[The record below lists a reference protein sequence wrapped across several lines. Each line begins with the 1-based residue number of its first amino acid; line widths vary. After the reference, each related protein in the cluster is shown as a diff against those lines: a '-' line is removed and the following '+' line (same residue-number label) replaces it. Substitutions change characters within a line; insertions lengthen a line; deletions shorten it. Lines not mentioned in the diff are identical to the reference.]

1 MNEVDFKR
9 IMQQAGIPTD
19 SDGIQ
24 AKLESILE
32 SSDFVINNKSPMS
45 PFWRLQKAMV
55 TEPALDL
62 INTLATQ
69 IMPNSFARLAKD
81 EWLDLHGDARNLP
94 RLTDVKAQGHI
105 TFNRAD
111 TTSSLVIAAG
121 TRIHSMPINGI
132 VYTLITLFDTEFPVN
147 ESQVQVVAEAEYSG
161 KNYNLSRGYYVYLD
175 EPIEGVSI
183 TNNDD
188 WLITAGQDVETNENY
203 QLRFRDAFATLG
215 NYHVDSLYRT
225 MIATYTGISAD
236 NIVFDKT
243 APRGPG
249 SVDVYLYLDVGQVSQ
264 ALLDRIN
271 DYIAAGNHG
280 DGDDLK
286 VFAVPLLSIDIEV
299 SLLQHINTQDKRSD
313 IEQFIRAA
321 FRQNNDYQPT
331 RCKPDELFSFSQ
343 LEAELHNEFSEIK
356 SIKFANN
363 NITPSL
369 SLPLPDKVTFA

>member
-1 MNEVDFKR
+1 MKEVDFKR

-19 SDGIQ
+19 SYSMQ
-24 AKLESILE
+24 VKLESILE
-32 SSDFVINNKSPMS
+32 NSDFVINNKSPMS

-81 EWLDLHGDARNLP
+81 EWLDLHGDARKLP
-94 RLTDVKAQGHI
+94 RLTEVKVQGHI
-105 TFNRAD
+105 TFSRAD
-111 TTSSLVIAAG
+111 TTSALVIAAG
-121 TRIHSMPINGI
+121 TRIHSIPINGV
-132 VYTLITLFDTEFPVN
+132 VYTLVSLFDTEFSAN
-147 ESQVQVVAEAEYSG
+147 ESQVQVVVQAEFSG
-161 KNYNLSRGYYVYLD
+161 KNYNLSRGYYVYL
-175 EPIEGVSI
+175 EESIEGVSI

-188 WLITAGQDVETNENY
+188 WLIIAGQDVETNENY

-215 NYHVDSLYRT
+215 SYHVDSLYRT
-225 MIATYTGISAD
+225 IIATYTGISAD

-264 ALLDRIN
+264 ALLDRVN

-286 VFAVPLLSIDIEV
+286 VFAVPLSSIDIDV
-299 SLLQHINTQDKRSD
+299 NLLQHINTQDKRSD

-331 RCKPDELFSFSQ
+331 RCKPDALFSFSQ
-343 LEAELHNEFSEIK
+343 LEAELHNNFPEIK

-363 NITPSL
+363 NIAPSL
-369 SLPLPDKVTFA
+369 SLPLPDKVTFL